1 MKVEGTAALITGA
14 GSGIGRH
21 LALELAKQGC
31 SKLTVS
37 IHQPHQIFC
46 VATHQAGNVFQ
57 HDCGQVLLLTHL
69 SRRRWSIW
77 T

>member
-1 MKVEGTAALITGA
+1 MKVDGTAALITGA

-37 IHQPHQIFC
+37 IRYAHTSFALQRTGP
-46 VATHQAGNVFQ
+46 AT
-57 HDCGQVLLLTHL
+57 CL
-69 SRRRWSIW
+69 
-77 T
+77 

>member
-1 MKVEGTAALITGA
+1 MKVDGTAALITGA

-37 IHQPHQIFC
+37 IHQPHRIFC
-46 VATHQAGNVFQ
+46 VATHQAGNAFSVTAIRSAF
-57 HDCGQVLLLTHL
+57 DVVRLTYL
-69 SRRRWSIW
+69 SCRR
-77 T
+77 